1 MKALAKASFPI
12 FAIAGLALAAS
23 ALFSARTADALCG
36 GERFAIARAPTGA
49 SPYIQLTAGSAT
61 GAFLLDYGATESLI
75 SSAAL
80 PPGDGSAEIS
90 NFSLPSF
97 SRGRFKPGSF
107 ERLSL
112 QPEGGQLGVVGT
124 DFLARLS
131 AQFSGEAAFLGP
143 EPCPASALAAKGL
156 KPIAQAGFFS
166 WDPSR
171 LPAGRPNVPVVFLDF
186 GDGAPISAQIDTG
199 YDDVKYLHS
208 VDINRPLFDQITASG
223 AAMELVAQTTV
234 TTCSGAEPR
243 SVYRLKDRP
252 LVIES
257 EAGAPIRRIADF
269 YLTVKAPNN
278 CGGIATMATPAA
290 QLGAS
295 FLKSFGTIVFDPKSE
310 TVWIETDGPDSRSR

>member
-12 FAIAGLALAAS
+12 FAIAGFALAA
-23 ALFSARTADALCG
+23 AAFFAARGADALCG
-36 GERFAIARAPTGA
+36 GERFAIERAGGGA
-49 SPYIQLTAGSAT
+49 SPYIRLTAGSVT
-61 GAFLLDYGATESLI
+61 GAFLLDYGATESLM

-80 PPGDGSAEIS
+80 PPGAGSTEIS

-97 SRGRFKPGSF
+97 SHGRFKPGSF

-131 AQFSGEAAFLGP
+131 AQFSGDKVFLGP
-143 EPCPASALAAKGL
+143 EACAASALAAKGL

-166 WDPSR
+166 SDPSR
-171 LPAGRPNVPVVFLDF
+171 LPAGRPNVPVVFLNF
-186 GDGAPISAQIDTG
+186 GGGSSIFAQIDTG
-199 YDDVKYLHS
+199 YEDVKYRHS
-208 VDINRPLFDQITASG
+208 VDINRPLFERLAASG
-223 AAMELVAQTTV
+223 AALELVEQATI
-234 TTCSGAEPR
+234 TTCSGSEPR
-243 SVYRLKDRP
+243 AVYRLKDRP

-269 YLTVKAPNN
+269 YLTVKAPNS
-278 CGGIATMATPAA
+278 CGGIATMQAPAA

-310 TVWIETDGPDSRSR
+310 TVWIEAESGPDSGR